1 MPEKLR
7 GSVECLLH
15 HCKLEGSV
23 ETDKCV
29 LNACCS
35 TVACTVYVWQCRDRQ
50 VCVCGE
56 GGVPVVALWHVLL
69 TVWMSVQ
76 RQT

>member
-15 HCKLEGSV
+15 HCELEGSV

-29 LNACCS
+29 LNVCCS
-35 TVACTVYVWQCRDRQ
+35 TVAYTVTCMAGSAETDIMCQ
-50 VCVCGE
+50 E
-56 GGVPVVALWHVLL
+56 GKVGSLGFVAAAV
-69 TVWMSVQ
+69 
-76 RQT
+76 